1 MVAGALL
8 VPLLLV
14 ATSFT
19 HDLMRCRLT
28 GAVIPDGA
36 CPDTATSEI
45 SHARLDAPG
54 CCERQAAQS
63 SVIKAGPDPRS
74 LQPLEAPRLLVLS
87 FPPPIYR
94 PPYRFLA
101 RAPGANSGPNAW
113 WHAGG
118 ATLVVLKG
126 SFLI

>member
-1 MVAGALL
+1 VAGALL

-36 CPDTATSEI
+36 CPDTATVEI

-54 CCERQAAQS
+54 CCERRAAQI
-63 SVIKAGPDPRS
+63 SVVTAGPDTRN
-74 LQPLEAPRLLVLS
+74 LEVLEAPRLLVLD
-87 FPPPIYR
+87 FPAPIYR

-101 RAPGANSGPNAW
+101 RAPVANAGL
-113 WHAGG
+113 HAGG
-118 ATLVVLKG
+118 ATLVVLKR

>member
-1 MVAGALL
+1 MII
-8 VPLLLV
+8 PLLLV
-14 ATSFT
+14 ATSFA

-28 GAVIPDGA
+28 GAVIPDGV
-36 CPDTATSEI
+36 CPETETIEI

-63 SVIKAGPDPRS
+63 SVVAAGPDTRS
-74 LQPLEAPRLLVLS
+74 LEVLEAPRLLVLD
-87 FPPPIYR
+87 FPAPLYR

-101 RAPGANSGPNAW
+101 RAPAANAGP
-113 WHAGG
+113 HAGG
-118 ATLVVLKG
+118 ATLVVLKR